1 MPERTFLPTGMRG
14 VISCPLVAEPPLLRV
29 DWTKNGK
36 ALDLSAYPGWIL
48 TADGS
53 IVITTVNDDAVGVYT
68 CTPYNSYG
76 TMGQSQRTTVVLQDP
91 PAIALAPSKEYRAEV
106 GRTLT
111 IPCQAHGDP
120 PPKVNWKKL
129 SPSVSRPPYSVLGNG
144 SLLLESLSKE
154 HHGEWECSVTNLVST
169 TTATTAITVFGTS
182 PHAVSSV
189 SVDVGMDQANVS
201 WVPGFDGGYTQSF
214 TVWLKC
220 VCTDEEHSEWRSAP
234 GPSSSTSVLVTDL
247 LPSTEYQFNVM
258 AQNKLGSGPFSDIT
272 TARTMDTL
280 PSSFKL
286 EPPLL
291 LSSNQSSEGLYLRWV
306 VPPPQQLPIDSFV
319 LQSRLEEGEWSTLDE
334 DISANKTEMLVQG
347 LQKNC
352 NYELRLLSRRG
363 EQLSTPSHSIN
374 VSTLV
379 LGPPSSRLPGTDP
392 QPLWTG
398 IVIGMAVLCLL
409 LLIVLVTVCII
420 GRKRSRRHRKMM
432 RDHLPA
438 SSRKSDSTPDSPDSV
453 LKQKLLPLR
462 PLSSSSSSSDH
473 SSMDKSN
480 RNDGPDQKQHQLPQG
495 AQGSVPGNQLHR
507 DSTVDLIHRG
517 PDGRFMVEPYEE
529 LSTTDSTPFR
539 HEMSRRRFSRSSERP
554 GDATLRKSQSLRS
567 YSSERRHP
575 PFVLSV
581 DMPSS
586 GLDISPSGRAQTL
599 PRYGCYSVALGQEIS
614 NRSSLSSVISGS
626 VLCPPSDNCP
636 ALKPGDDHQRAS
648 ALVLQMEHEKEQGN
662 LSHCLRLARE
672 REELERELRKYTL
685 DRNFEVQRGGSLRV
699 VCKRE
704 IEDNG
709 LTAWKSRGMG
719 SLQFTQLP
727 NRGQCLSS
735 NTISPRGSMTS
746 PGDYSYSQQHIFA
759 RMNHLGDPEQGGKA
773 EKSRGQ
779 AGCETD
785 YVEMCVD
792 EPEIQPQIP
801 LARSMQRSTRSQRP
815 GLYQLQMETERQSG
829 YKTIQRGSRRNPE
842 RMSRGSSSTLPSKH
856 RQQPAFENSGGNQGI
871 NHHRSAPS
879 LDEKMYSEHF
889 LPPDA
894 WIDSLNRGQNPSLS
908 PSPCGEQNQLTQIQ
922 ENGPCA
928 PSQIQVR
935 DSCHQHAANNAS
947 TADRDRQRRG
957 PPSMPLEDSGWHPMH
972 CYSPEPEGSC
982 RSYTSH
988 SSGRGSLDHPS
999 SRQSLSFSPPL
1010 NTSLEIPEESDRD
1023 EPGQRSLQG

>member
-1 MPERTFLPTGMRG
+1 MLIWLLCCNHSFFTF
-14 VISCPLVAEPPLLRV
+14 C
-29 DWTKNGK
+29 
-36 ALDLSAYPGWIL
+36 
-48 TADGS
+48 
-53 IVITTVNDDAVGVYT
+53 
-68 CTPYNSYG
+68 
-76 TMGQSQRTTVVLQDP
+76 
-91 PAIALAPSKEYRAEV
+91 
-106 GRTLT
+106 
-111 IPCQAHGDP
+111 
-120 PPKVNWKKL
+120 
-129 SPSVSRPPYSVLGNG
+129 
-144 SLLLESLSKE
+144 
-154 HHGEWECSVTNLVST
+154 
-169 TTATTAITVFGTS
+169 F
-182 PHAVSSV
+182 
-189 SVDVGMDQANVS
+189 
-201 WVPGFDGGYTQSF
+201 SF
-214 TVWLKC
+214 
-220 VCTDEEHSEWRSAP
+220 R
-234 GPSSSTSVLVTDL
+234 
-247 LPSTEYQFNVM
+247 
-258 AQNKLGSGPFSDIT
+258 
-272 TARTMDTL
+272 
-280 PSSFKL
+280 
-286 EPPLL
+286 
-291 LSSNQSSEGLYLRWV
+291 
-306 VPPPQQLPIDSFV
+306 
-319 LQSRLEEGEWSTLDE
+319 
-334 DISANKTEMLVQG
+334 
-347 LQKNC
+347 
-352 NYELRLLSRRG
+352 
-363 EQLSTPSHSIN
+363 
-374 VSTLV
+374 
-379 LGPPSSRLPGTDP
+379 
-392 QPLWTG
+392 
-398 IVIGMAVLCLL
+398 
-409 LLIVLVTVCII
+409 
-420 GRKRSRRHRKMM
+420 
-432 RDHLPA
+432 
-438 SSRKSDSTPDSPDSV
+438 SDSAPDSPDSV

-480 RNDGPDQKQHQLPQG
+480 RSDGPDQKQHQLPHTQPG

-539 HEMSRRRFSRSSERP
+539 HEMSRQRFSRSSERP

-581 DMPSS
+581 DMPSC

-614 NRSSLSSVISGS
+614 NRSSLSSEISGS

-636 ALKPGDDHQRAS
+636 ALKPGGDHQRAS

-704 IEDNG
+704 IEDNE
-709 LTAWKSRGMG
+709 LTAWKSGGMG

-735 NTISPRGSMTS
+735 NTISPRVRASSCIPWESGYIMSPSNLVQAQNCHERAFECLKDSHLNQMSNQRRSRSLERGEHQRLRVKDQQRRRTMTEGAPVNFDNKPLYPTLERSHYNVQGSLTS

-785 YVEMCVD
+785 YEEMCVD

-801 LARSMQRSTRSQRP
+801 RARSMQRSMQRSMRSQRP
-815 GLYQLQMETERQSG
+815 DLYQLQMETERQSG
-829 YKTIQRGSRRNPE
+829 YKTIQRGSRRIPE
-842 RMSRGSSSTLPSKH
+842 RMSRGSSSTLPLKH
-856 RQQPAFENSGGNQGI
+856 RQKQAFENNGDTQGI

-879 LDEKMYSEHF
+879 LDDKKYSEHF

-894 WIDSLNRGQNPSLS
+894 WIDSLNRGQNPSMS
-908 PSPCGEQNQLTQIQ
+908 PSPCGDQNQLTQIQ

-928 PSQIQVR
+928 PSEIQVR
-935 DSCHQHAANNAS
+935 DSCHQHATNIAS
-947 TADRDRQRRG
+947 TAERACQRHS
-957 PPSMPLEDSGWHPMH
+957 PPSMPLEDSNWHPMH

-1023 EPGQRSLQG
+1023 EPGQRSLQEW